1 MTNTVNLNIR
11 VDETLKRRAESI
23 FSELGMN
30 LTTAL
35 NLFLRSAVRYGGIP
49 FDLRLE
55 QSEAH
60 DPTADWTPQQWAKVR
75 EMLAVSEKQ
84 FENGD
89 FRDAFEVLKEAREKY
104 GL

>member
-1 MTNTVNLNIR
+1 MASTVNLNIR
-11 VDETLKRRAESI
+11 VDENLKRRAESI
-23 FSELGMN
+23 FNELGMN

-35 NLFLRSAVRYGGIP
+35 NLFLRSAVRYGGVP

-55 QSEAH
+55 QPEYC
-60 DPTADWTPQQWAKVR
+60 DPTANWTPKQWARAR

-84 FENGD
+84 FENGEY
-89 FRDAFEVLKEAREKY
+89 RDGFEVLKEARGNY